1 MSALE
6 IGVAQAKSSFSEIM
20 GRAAYGGQQFIIQR
34 RGKPLAVVIGMA
46 EYEEFLAFKR
56 ARRLLRFQQLR
67 EAAGD
72 TSEDEAL
79 ALAQAVAEDVRHR
92 GMA

>member
-1 MSALE
+1 MSALK
-6 IGVAQAKSSFSEIM
+6 IGVAEAKSSFSEIM

-46 EYEEFLAFKR
+46 EYEEFLAFRR
-56 ARRLLRFQQLR
+56 ARRLLRFRQLR

-72 TSEDEAL
+72 MPEDEAL

-92 GMA
+92 GTA

>member
-34 RGKPLAVVIGMA
+34 RGKPLAVVIGIA
-46 EYEEFLAFKR
+46 EYEEFMAFKR
-56 ARRLLRFQQLR
+56 ARRLLRFQRLR
-67 EAAGD
+67 EAASD
-72 TSEDEAL
+72 ISEDDAL
-79 ALAQAVAEDVRHR
+79 ALGQVVAEDVRHR
-92 GMA
+92 GTA

>member
-6 IGVAQAKSSFSEIM
+6 IGVAQAKSSFSEIL

-46 EYEEFLAFKR
+46 EYEEFLAFRR
-56 ARRLLRFQQLR
+56 ARRLLRFRRLR
-67 EAAGD
+67 EVAGD
-72 TSEDEAL
+72 MPQDEAL

-92 GMA
+92 GTA

>member
-1 MSALE
+1 MPALE

-56 ARRLLRFQQLR
+56 ARRLLRFQRLR
-67 EAAGD
+67 EAAGGMA
-72 TSEDEAL
+72 EDDAL
-79 ALAQAVAEDVRHR
+79 ALAQAVAEDVRHQ
-92 GMA
+92 GAA

>member
-1 MSALE
+1 MSALK
-6 IGVAQAKSSFSEIM
+6 IGVDEAKSSFSEIM

-46 EYEEFLAFKR
+46 EYEEFLAFRR
-56 ARRLLRFQQLR
+56 ARRLLRFRQLR

-72 TSEDEAL
+72 MSEDEAL

-92 GMA
+92 GTA

>member
-1 MSALE
+1 MPALE
-6 IGVAQAKSSFSEIM
+6 IGVAKAKSSFSEIL

-34 RGKPLAVVIGMA
+34 RGKSLAVVIGIA

-56 ARRLLRFQQLR
+56 ARRLLRFQRLR

-72 TSEDEAL
+72 MPEDDAL
-79 ALAQAVAEDVRHR
+79 ALAQAVAEDVRHQ
-92 GMA
+92 GAA

>member
-34 RGKPLAVVIGMA
+34 RGKPLAVLIGMA
-46 EYEEFLAFKR
+46 EYEEFLVFRR
-56 ARRLLRFQQLR
+56 AQRLLRFQRLR
-67 EAAGD
+67 DVAGD
-72 TSEDEAL
+72 MPEDEAL
-79 ALAQAVAEDVRHR
+79 ALAQVVVEDVRHR
-92 GMA
+92 GTT

>member
-46 EYEEFLAFKR
+46 EYEEFMAFKR
-56 ARRLLRFQQLR
+56 ARRLLRFQRLR

-72 TSEDEAL
+72 MPEDEAL
-79 ALAQAVAEDVRHR
+79 ALAQAVAEDVRHQ
-92 GMA
+92 GTA

>member
-1 MSALE
+1 MPALE
-6 IGVAQAKSSFSEIM
+6 IGVAKAKSSFSEIM

-34 RGKPLAVVIGMA
+34 RGKPLAVIIGMA

-56 ARRLLRFQQLR
+56 ARRLLRFQRLR
-67 EAAGD
+67 DVAGGM
-72 TSEDEAL
+72 SEEEAL

-92 GMA
+92 GKA